1 MNKLER
7 RLKGY
12 YKYKKRLKNY
22 SFNESK
28 AYVLKTTGKPC
39 SCFMCSPKE
48 EKPKYKLSK
57 HKAHHSISVMYLYD
71 FC

>member
-22 SFNESK
+22 NLTGTVQH
-28 AYVLKTTGKPC
+28 ALRTTGKPC
-39 SCFMCSPKE
+39 SCFMCSPGKTE
-48 EKPKYKLSK
+48 EKPKYKASNNK
-57 HKAHHSISVMYLYD
+57 DHHSIIY
-71 FC
+71 